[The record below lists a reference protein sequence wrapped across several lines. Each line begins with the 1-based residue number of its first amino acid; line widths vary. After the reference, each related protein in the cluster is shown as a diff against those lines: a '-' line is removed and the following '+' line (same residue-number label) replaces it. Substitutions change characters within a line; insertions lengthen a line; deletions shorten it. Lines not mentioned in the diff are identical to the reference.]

1 MRLPK
6 NLLSETYR
14 PPAVY
19 LCQTNKDRIGEL
31 NVSDFSGTFKWN
43 AYSEIEFSVDREY
56 CDVNA
61 GETLIN
67 PYYDLVE
74 GLRLIEVEG
83 FGYFQ
88 LQDPEIESDGIKETK
103 HINANSLEYDLSN
116 RYLENFVVNM
126 GTDNSVEV
134 NADGTVTPVV
144 LYNIGDTEHSL
155 LHLIL
160 AKAPDWHI
168 GYVDTVVI
176 DDKGTTFN
184 NQQRSFEIDRSSI
197 YDFLMNDV
205 CETFRC
211 VIEFNTWDNS
221 INVYSEQT
229 AGESA
234 DVVIS
239 FENLANEITVDYALD
254 DIKTVLTVKG
264 ADDINIREVN
274 YGLPYITN
282 LEYYRTPEWMG
293 QELYDHYTEYLSQFT
308 EDLQDDYSYL
318 SLQMRELENEIS
330 HINYHYS
337 ENLNSSK
344 LYHFLQFLI
353 KYFEEK
359 VADEELL
366 KVLDTDFEY
375 LKDTWTS
382 FRDKMTN
389 KDVSEEDKEQAIEDV
404 LVIIFKEYSMSD
416 LKNSETYYKKMQT
429 TQVGDGLSD
438 VNDDHYGRY
447 LATYTMLIV
456 CQYVISER
464 QAEIDALNIEMDQKA
479 EEINELL
486 KPLDMSL
493 YLTEEDMIRL
503 APFLREDEYVDDNF
517 VITEYD
523 TEDEIQKT
531 LMDLLKRGR
540 DELEKISQPRLSFS
554 TSIANIFALD
564 EFSPIVNQFQLGNT
578 INVVLRPDFFNK
590 PRLLEVKIDFD
601 NLDDFS
607 VEFGEVFK
615 MKDQA
620 DIHVDLLATAISA
633 GKSVANNSAAWSAG
647 ANTASAIQQSISAGL
662 LDSVTEIKST
672 EGIQHT
678 VVDQYGIHLRTVKD
692 GVVSPEQ
699 GWITSN
705 KFVYSDDGFKT
716 SKSVFG
722 KFTHNG
728 VTRYGI
734 IAEALIGGY
743 IEGTE
748 IEGGSLKIGKRPGY
762 DDDDPLGYALIV
774 TSDGQ
779 VQINEWGGEL
789 EHTITQIESNA
800 YDAILSS
807 TTTPIF
813 SNNIRQTI
821 ITCDLYRNNESISP
835 SGTTYS
841 WIRVSNDIEADKTWN
856 TAHASTTTNT
866 ITIVDDD
873 VGESAQFICQV
884 SIPNVAKFKS
894 APIVVIDGAN
904 ISHTHSNKA
913 ELDLIKSGDKAKWD
927 AAAAKVDAIES
938 GQSAELVADGI
949 WTYRKWTN
957 GVAECWGTVTGTTKG
972 SEIEGFDSYGF
983 VPYEGS
989 TAFPT
994 DLFIERPNVQY
1005 QIDIGGGFTMA
1016 AKGCAS
1022 TNENFVWAAMSS
1034 VTEASNYTIDV
1045 YAIGKWQ

>member
-6 NLLSETYR
+6 NLLSDTYR
-14 PPAVY
+14 PPSVY

-56 CDVNA
+56 CDVNY
-61 GETLIN
+61 GDTLIN

-74 GLRLIEVEG
+74 GLRLVEVEG

-88 LQDPEIESDGIKETK
+88 LQDPNIESDGIKETK
-103 HINANSLEYDLSN
+103 NINANSLEYDLSN

-144 LYNIGDTEHSL
+144 LYNISDPAHSL
-155 LHLIL
+155 LHLVL
-160 AKAPDWHI
+160 EKAPDWHI
-168 GYVDTVVI
+168 GYVDTVEI
-176 DDKGTTFN
+176 EGIAFN

-197 YDFLMNDV
+197 YDFLMNEV

-211 VIEFNTWDNS
+211 VIDFNTWDNS
-221 INVYSEQT
+221 INVYSEKT
-229 AGESA
+229 AGQST

-239 FENLANEITVDYALD
+239 FENLANEISVDYVLD

-282 LEYYRTPEWMG
+282 LSYYNTPEWMG
-293 QELYDHYTEYLSQFT
+293 PELYEHYNEYLAQFT
-308 EDLQDDYSYL
+308 EELQKEYSYL
-318 SLQMRELENEIS
+318 SLQMREIESEIS
-330 HINYHYS
+330 HINYHYT
-337 ENLNSSK
+337 ENLNSTK

-353 KYFEEK
+353 KYFEDK
-359 VADEELL
+359 IVDEELL
-366 KVLDTDFEY
+366 EILDIDFEY
-375 LKDTWTS
+375 LKNTWTS
-382 FRDKMTN
+382 FRDTMMN
-389 KDVSEEDKEQAIEDV
+389 ESVSYEDKDKEIDNI
-404 LVIIFKEYSMSD
+404 LIIIFEEYSMSD
-416 LKNSETYYKKMQT
+416 LKTAETYYKKMQT

-447 LATYTMLIV
+447 LATYTMLTA
-456 CQYVISER
+456 CQSVMSDR
-464 QAEIDALNIEMDQKA
+464 QAQIDDLNNQIDRKS

-493 YLTEEDMIRL
+493 YLTDEDMIRL
-503 APFLREDEYVDDNF
+503 SPFLREDEYVDDNF

-523 TEDEIQKT
+523 TDEDIHNT
-531 LMDLLKRGR
+531 LISLLAAGK

-578 INVVLRPDFFNK
+578 INVVLRDDFAKK
-590 PRLLEVKIDFD
+590 PRLLEVKIDFHS
-601 NLDDFS
+601 LDDFD
-607 VEFGEVFK
+607 VEFGEVFHF
-615 MKDQA
+615 KDQA
-620 DIHVDLLATAISA
+620 DIHVDLLSTAISA
-633 GKSVANNSAAWSAG
+633 GKSVANNSAIWSAG
-647 ANTASAIQQSISAGL
+647 ANTASEIQQSINAGL

-672 EGIQHT
+672 EGVQHT
-678 VVDQYGIHLRTVKD
+678 VVDQYGIHLRSVKD

-705 KFVYSDDGFKT
+705 KFVYSDDNFKT

-728 VTRYGI
+728 VTQYGI

-774 TSDGQ
+774 SSDGQ

-813 SNNIRQTI
+813 SDTVRQTTI
-821 ITCDLYRNNESISP
+821 KCDLYRNNESISP

-841 WIRVSNDIEADKTWN
+841 WIRVSSDAAADTTWN
-856 TAHASTTTNT
+856 SAHASITTNT
-866 ITIVDDD
+866 ITISDDD
-873 VGESAQFICQV
+873 VGDSAQFICQV

-894 APIVVIDGAN
+894 APIVIIDVR
-904 ISHTHSNKA
+904 SH
-913 ELDLIKSGDKAKWD
+913 
-927 AAAAKVDAIES
+927 
-938 GQSAELVADGI
+938 SAELITNGI
-949 WTYRKWTN
+949 WTCRKWEN
-957 GVAECWGTVTGTTKG
+957 GVSECWGTVTGTATGTAIG
-972 SEIEGFDSYGF
+972 STGFTS
-983 VPYEGS
+983 YEGS
-989 TAFPT
+989 SAFPSG
-994 DLFIERPNVQY
+994 LFIDRPNVQY
-1005 QIDIGGGFTMA
+1005 QPDVGGGFAMA

-1022 TNENFVWAAMSS
+1022 TKDNFVWVVMST
-1034 VTEASNYTIDV
+1034 VTGTPNYTIDIH
-1045 YAIGKWQ
+1045 AIGKWK